1 MKSKLSVL
9 LCLLLVAGSCQ
20 SAREL
25 HYFKQGDNYYRL
37 NIKEDA
43 FLSSSR
49 YTAGY
54 FDDNA
59 VDRYFG
65 EIARPDSAKLNKAPK
80 MEKVTDTGL
89 ESLDNKKLVLL
100 LSTNAQA
107 VTDQISAFAE
117 NEEALGMIAR
127 LANKD
132 LIDRNLELKNEIKLQ
147 KSTLNSIIQ
156 SGETYLDAGAITVAN
171 SASYLLAFIN
181 SVAIARGRKGVF
193 SDLVEAKKW
202 FDEEF

>member
-1 MKSKLSVL
+1 ML
-9 LCLLLVAGSCQ
+9 LAMMSCQ

-65 EIARPDSAKLNKAPK
+65 EIARPDSAKLSQNPPKLEKATK
-80 MEKVTDTGL
+80 TGL
-89 ESLDNKKLVLL
+89 ESLANKKLVLL

-117 NEEALGMIAR
+117 NEETLGMIAR

-132 LIDRNLELKNEIKLQ
+132 LIDLNLDLKSQAVFQ
-147 KSTLNSIIQ
+147 KSILDGITK
-156 SGETYLDAGAITVAN
+156 SGEVYLDSTVLTAEN
-171 SASYLLAFIN
+171 ATSNLLAFIN
-181 SVAIARGRKGVF
+181 TVAIARGRKTAF
-193 SDLVEAKKW
+193 QNIEDAKKW

>member
-1 MKSKLSVL
+1 MM
-9 LCLLLVAGSCQ
+9 SCQ

-65 EIARPDSAKLNKAPK
+65 EIARPDSAKLSESSPKLEKA
-80 MEKVTDTGL
+80 TTTGL

-107 VTDQISAFAE
+107 VTDQIAAFAE
-117 NEEALGMIAR
+117 NEQTLGMIAR

-132 LIDRNLELKNEIKLQ
+132 LIDLNLELKNKAIFQ
-147 KSTLNSIIQ
+147 KSILDGITK
-156 SGETYLDAGAITVAN
+156 SGDVYLDGAVLTAAN
-171 SASYLLAFIN
+171 ATSNLLAFIN
-181 SVAIARGRKGVF
+181 AVAIARGRKNAF
-193 SDLVEAKKW
+193 DNIEDAKKW
-202 FDEEF
+202 FNEEF